1 LEKGE
6 IKMAYTA
13 PYYAPYYRPMG
24 YYNPS
29 IPNVDNQNMQGGQPF
44 SQPIQQS
51 QQMPIQTPIQQV
63 PMVQQMQ
70 TNDMLWVL
78 GQTEAE
84 SYLVAPNNS
93 VTLWDKN
100 KDTVYIKSVNAQGVP
115 SMRIL
120 DYTERTADNAPKTP
134 EKHVC
139 QCGKDFVRKDAF
151 EALQSE
157 FVALKQELDELKTKP
172 KSKPTKKAVEEVEN
186 DAE

>member
-1 LEKGE
+1 
-6 IKMAYTA
+6 MAYT
-13 PYYAPYYRPMG
+13 PYYAPYYRPMN

-29 IPNVDNQNMQGGQPF
+29 IPQDNQNMQGGQPF
-44 SQPIQQS
+44 SQPNQQP
-51 QQMPIQTPIQQV
+51 QQMMQTPIQQM
-63 PMVQQMQ
+63 PMVQQMP

-120 DYTERTADNAPKTP
+120 DYTERTADNAPKNSQ
-134 EKHVC
+134 KHEC

-157 FVALKQELDELKTKP
+157 FEALRSELDELKAKP
-172 KSKPTKKAVEEVEN
+172 KAKTTKKAVEEVTDGE
-186 DAE
+186 

>member
-1 LEKGE
+1 
-6 IKMAYTA
+6 MAYT
-13 PYYAPYYRPMG
+13 PYYAPYARPMG

-29 IPNVDNQNMQGGQPF
+29 IPQENPNMQGGQQFQQMPMQ
-44 SQPIQQS
+44 QPIQQMPMA
-51 QQMPIQTPIQQV
+51 QQMP
-63 PMVQQMQ
+63 

-157 FVALKQELDELKTKP
+157 FEALRSELDELKTKP
-172 KSKPTKKAVEEVEN
+172 KTKTAKKAVEEVEN
-186 DAE
+186 DG

>member
-1 LEKGE
+1 
-6 IKMAYTA
+6 MAYT
-13 PYYAPYYRPMG
+13 PYYAPYARPMG

-29 IPNVDNQNMQGGQPF
+29 IPQENANMQNGQQFQQIPVQQQMPMQ
-44 SQPIQQS
+44 QPIQQMPIV
-51 QQMPIQTPIQQV
+51 QQMP
-63 PMVQQMQ
+63 

-120 DYTERTADNAPKTP
+120 DYTERTSDNAPKTSH
-134 EKHVC
+134 KHEC
-139 QCGKDFVRKDAF
+139 QCGSKFVSKEDFIALQSKF

-157 FVALKQELDELKTKP
+157 LEELKVKP
-172 KSKPTKKAVEEVEN
+172 KVRITKKMAEETEDN
-186 DAE
+186 G